1 MNSRSKFTSKIGI
14 ILATAGSAVGLGN
27 IWRFPYE
34 AGQNGGSAF
43 MIIYLCCIAAL
54 GIPAMVCEFIIG
66 RNAQA
71 NATRAYGGW
80 PWKLVGYMG
89 VLTGFVIMGAY
100 SVVAGWTLEYVIAA
114 ISGKLIGDADYVRQ
128 YFADFT
134 SNPTRPIVWAIFFI
148 LLTHLI
154 VIKGVQKGIEKAS
167 KVMMPLLFVLLVVLV
182 ISSLM
187 LPRALEGVKFLLYP
201 DFSQVTK
208 ETFLDALGQ
217 TFFSLSTGMAALV
230 TYSSYFGKQVNL
242 IKSAWQIATIDTI
255 VAILASLMIF
265 PAAFS
270 VGIQPDSGPSLIFIT
285 LPNVFQQAFATAPI
299 VGYIIGILFYLLLSL
314 AALTSLISMHETP
327 TAFVSEEF
335 HLERKTGAIVVT
347 VLALITSALCSL
359 SIGAVPSLKVLGRS
373 LFDFF
378 DFLSA
383 NVLLTTGGFLTA
395 IYVGWVLEH
404 RIVRNQVTN
413 WGTTNNKYFHF
424 FVLSAKY
431 ICPTGIALIFL
442 HQFRLI

>member
-1 MNSRSKFTSKIGI
+1 
-14 ILATAGSAVGLGN
+14 
-27 IWRFPYE
+27 
-34 AGQNGGSAF
+34 
-43 MIIYLCCIAAL
+43 
-54 GIPAMVCEFIIG
+54 
-66 RNAQA
+66 
-71 NATRAYGGW
+71 
-80 PWKLVGYMG
+80 
-89 VLTGFVIMGAY
+89 
-100 SVVAGWTLEYVIAA
+100 
-114 ISGKLIGDADYVRQ
+114 
-128 YFADFT
+128 
-134 SNPTRPIVWAIFFI
+134 
-148 LLTHLI
+148 
-154 VIKGVQKGIEKAS
+154 
-167 KVMMPLLFVLLVVLV
+167 MMPLLFVLLVVLV

-187 LPRALEGVKFLLYP
+187 LPRALEGVKFLLNP

-299 VGYIIGILFYLLLSL
+299 VGYIISILFYLLLSL

-413 WGTTNNKYFHF
+413 WGTTNNKYFHL

-431 ICPTGIALIFL
+431 ICPTGIALIFM
-442 HQFRLI
+442 HQFGLI